1 MRIVEESDLE
11 GRNAGTDRQVAEVL
25 EAGAR
30 PHRVTAGPVEVYLE
44 HLVEATKGRRYGGL
58 IKTGPVAALRTLV
71 ETLPSLSRSKSP
83 RPRLPTDTRVG
94 PPRSSA
100 AFSSTEAGSPLS
112 SRNLGR

>member
-58 IKTGPVAALRTLV
+58 IKTGPVAALSTLV

-83 RPRLPTDTRVG
+83 RPRLPTDTRVWVPRAPR
-94 PPRSSA
+94 PPSA
-100 AFSSTEAGSPLS
+100 APRPAL
-112 SRNLGR
+112 R